1 MLAIALFEARQRLK
15 LLSSWVYFAMFLA
28 LAMLWMA
35 AAGGVF
41 KEASIT
47 FGGKV
52 FINAP
57 RSIALTVAFLGCL
70 GVVVAAAV
78 MGRSVQQDFE
88 YDMHHFFFSAPIKK
102 RDYVFGRFLGGYLTL
117 AVLFA
122 SIVLGAWLGTFIPGI
137 DPDRVGPVSPAMYL
151 QPYVLILLPNL
162 FIFGAL
168 FFVLAALTRR
178 MLPVYV
184 ASVVMMIGYIVAPSL
199 ARDLDYK
206 TLAALMDPFGTTALI
221 RMTEYWT
228 IAEKNT
234 QLIAFD
240 GVFLINRL
248 IWTGFALVVLMLGYW
263 RFQLVSNLESRVSQ
277 RAEGKSSEGKP
288 IEGKSIAGKPISGK
302 STELAPAVVP
312 VTTTRQRPDFAARG
326 VALLLAR
333 SSWLNLRESVKSSY
347 FVAIALAGVLAMFA
361 SALNLGSMFGTATL
375 PVTYKVLELI
385 NESFALCMFI
395 ITTFYAGELV
405 WREREARVAQMLDA
419 MPVPLW
425 LPLVSKTLA
434 LIGLQAA
441 LLLVVMVCG
450 ILIQIFNGY
459 FAIEP
464 GLYLQTLFLITL
476 PRLALTAVLAIALQ
490 VLINQKYLAYFAMIV
505 YFIATLSFGTFG
517 LDHPMLLYGSTP
529 EFTFSAMNGY
539 GHFLARERWFELYWG
554 GVAVMLLVLSH
565 VFWPRGCNVEFASRL
580 RLARRH
586 LSMPVLVGFGIGLA
600 VFGGAGG
607 VLYYNLEVLGDYQT
621 AFEKEA
627 RQADYERRYKKLAL
641 TAQPRITGV
650 SLQVAIEPAQRR
662 LAIKGVYQLDNKSEV
677 PMTDVY
683 IQQQPEATLALQFRT
698 GARLT
703 LSDKK
708 HGFYVYR
715 LATAL
720 QPGATM
726 TLDFDLA
733 FAPKG
738 GLGLGSD
745 TPVLANGTFFN
756 NSVLP
761 HIGYQSSGELQD
773 DRDRKRHGL
782 APRAAMAARDD
793 PRGLANNTLG
803 NDADWISF
811 DAIVSTS
818 ADQTAIAPGTLE
830 REWVDQGR
838 RFFHYR
844 MDKPILNFFAFQSA
858 RYEVRHER
866 WQDVMIDVYYHP
878 GHGMNVDRMVGGAKA
893 ALAYASSNFS
903 PYQYQVLR
911 IVEFPRYAD
920 FAQSYPNTIAYSESV
935 GFIAKVDDK
944 SRKDVDYP
952 FYITAHEVAHQW
964 WGHQLA
970 AADTRGSTV
979 LSETLSEYTAL
990 MVMKHAFGP
999 DKMRRFL
1006 QYDLDQ
1012 YLMGRAHENRREL
1025 PLAQNERQNYI
1036 GYRKGSLA
1044 MYLLQDM
1051 LGEARLNQVLHQV
1064 LARHAFQR
1072 APYPDVGVLLAPLRQ
1087 VLPPDQA
1094 YLIDDL
1100 FESIV
1105 LYENRANTATAK
1117 LLADGNYEVTLHASA
1132 SKRKADELGS
1142 EREMA
1147 LRDFIDFGV
1156 DDRDGRPLLRER
1168 RLVTGRELMVKMLV
1182 SGRPGR
1188 AGIDPDNKLIDRKP
1202 SDNLIEVEMR

>member
-1 MLAIALFEARQRLK
+1 
-15 LLSSWVYFAMFLA
+15 
-28 LAMLWMA
+28 
-35 AAGGVF
+35 
-41 KEASIT
+41 
-47 FGGKV
+47 
-52 FINAP
+52 
-57 RSIALTVAFLGCL
+57 
-70 GVVVAAAV
+70 VAAAV

-102 RDYVFGRFLGGYLTL
+102 RDYVFGRFLGAYLTL
-117 AVLFA
+117 AVLFS
-122 SIVLGAWLGTFIPGI
+122 SIVLGAWLGCYLPGI
-137 DPDRVGPVSPAMYL
+137 DPDRIGPMSAAMYL
-151 QPYVLILLPNL
+151 QPYFLTLLPNL

-221 RMTEYWT
+221 RMTDYWT

-234 QLIAFD
+234 QMIAFD

-248 IWTGFALVVLMLGYW
+248 IWSAFALVVLMLGYW
-263 RFQLVSNLESRVSQ
+263 RFQFVSNIESRVSQ
-277 RAEGKSSEGKP
+277 RAEAEP
-288 IEGKSIAGKPISGK
+288 AEPALVP
-302 STELAPAVVP
+302 APLLN
-312 VTTTRQRPDFAARG
+312 TRQKPDFAAGGNAR
-326 VALLLAR
+326 LLAR
-333 SSWLNLRESVKSSY
+333 STWLNLRESVKNSY
-347 FVAIALAGVLAMFA
+347 FVAIALAGVLSMFA
-361 SALNLGSMFGTATL
+361 SALNLGSMYGTATL
-375 PVTYKVLELI
+375 PVTYKVLEMV
-385 NESFALCMFI
+385 NESFSLCMFV

-425 LPLVSKTLA
+425 LPLLSKTFA

-464 GLYLQTLFLITL
+464 GLYLHSLFLITL
-476 PRLALTAVLAIALQ
+476 PRLALVAVLAIALQ
-490 VLINQKYLAYFAMIV
+490 VLINQKYLAYFAMIL
-505 YFIATLSFGTFG
+505 YFVAGASFGTLG
-517 LDHPMLLYGSTP
+517 LDHPMLLYGTTP
-529 EFTFSAMNGY
+529 EFKYSAMNGF
-539 GHFLARERWFELYWG
+539 GHFLARERWFELYWA
-554 GVAVMLLVLSH
+554 GVALMLLVLAH
-565 VFWPRGCNVEFASRL
+565 VFWPRGCNAELSSRV

-586 LSMPVLVGFGIGLA
+586 LSLPVLSWFGLGLA
-600 VFGGAGG
+600 LFVGTGG

-621 AFEKEA
+621 AFEKEN
-627 RQADYERRYKKLAL
+627 RQADYERRYKKFAL
-641 TAQPRITGV
+641 MPQPRITGV

-662 LAIKGVYQLDNKSEV
+662 LGIKGVYQLDNKGET
-677 PMTDVY
+677 PITDVV
-683 IQQQPEATLALQFRT
+683 IQQQAEAVLALQFRT
-698 GARLT
+698 GARELQG
-703 LSDKK
+703 DKK

-715 LATAL
+715 LATPL

-726 TLDFDLA
+726 TLDFQLSY
-733 FAPKG
+733 APKG

-761 HIGYQSSGELQD
+761 HIGYQPSGELQD

-782 APRAAMAARDD
+782 TPKERMAARDD
-793 PRGLANNTLG
+793 PRGLNNNTLG

-818 ADQTAIAPGTLE
+818 ADQIAIAPGTLE

-838 RFFHYR
+838 HYFHYR

-893 ALAYASSNFS
+893 ALAYGSSNFS

-944 SRKDVDYP
+944 SRKDIDYP
-952 FYITAHEVAHQW
+952 FYVTAHEVAHQW

-1012 YLMGRAHENRREL
+1012 YLMGRAHENKKEL
-1025 PLAQNERQNYI
+1025 PLAQNENQSYI

-1044 MYLLQDM
+1044 MFLLQDM

-1064 LARHAFQR
+1064 LTRHAFQR
-1072 APYPDVGVLLAPLRQ
+1072 APYPDASVLLAPLRQ
-1087 VLPPDQA
+1087 ALPPAQA

-1105 LYENRANTATAK
+1105 LYENRANAATGK
-1117 LLADGNYEVTLHASA
+1117 QLPDGNYEVTLQASA
-1132 SKRKADELGS
+1132 SKRQANELGA
-1142 EREMA
+1142 EREMP
-1147 LRDFIDFGV
+1147 LHDMIEFGV
-1156 DDRDGRPLLRER
+1156 DDQEGRPLLRER
-1168 RLVTGRELMVKMLV
+1168 RQVTGHAVTLKMVV